1 MLPPTR
7 EPLSHGL
14 STLCCVAAHKIWTAE
29 QLERLSPNE
38 TRCSVR
44 ACFETSL
51 ENVSPMLLERARRKV
66 EAHIAA
72 NEGSAAVE
80 R

>member
-1 MLPPTR
+1 MLHPTR

-14 STLCCVAAHKIWTAE
+14 SRLCCVAAHKIWTAE

-38 TRCSVR
+38 RNAAVR

-51 ENVSPMLLERARRKV
+51 ENVSPRLLERARRKV

-72 NEGSAAVE
+72 NEGSAAAE